1 MVKVSSIDLTSKDFE
16 GLLSSAYIVMK
27 VDTIE
32 PGDYILFTQN
42 ETNRNVMTRVVK
54 TTTNDGFKT
63 GYALVA
69 VTLLG

>member
-1 MVKVSSIDLTSKDFE
+1 MLKVSSIELTGEEFDDLIQ
-16 GLLSSAYIVMK
+16 SAYIVME
-27 VDTIE
+27 VGSIA
-32 PGDYILFTQN
+32 PGDYILFTQT
-42 ETNRNVMTRVVK
+42 ESNRNVMTRVVK

>member
-1 MVKVSSIDLTSKDFE
+1 MVKVSSIDLTSEDFE

-54 TTTNDGFKT
+54 TTMNDGFKN

-69 VTLLG
+69 VTLL

>member
-1 MVKVSSIDLTSKDFE
+1 MVKVSSIDLTSEDFE

-27 VDTIE
+27 VGTIE

-42 ETNRNVMTRVVK
+42 ETNRNAMTRVIK
-54 TTTNDGFKT
+54 TTTNDGFKN

-69 VTLLG
+69 VTLL

>member
-1 MVKVSSIDLTSKDFE
+1 MAKVSSIELTTEAFDDLIQ
-16 GLLSSAYIVMK
+16 SAYIVMK
-27 VDTIE
+27 LDTIVA
-32 PGDYILFTQN
+32 GDYILFTQN

-54 TTTNDGFKT
+54 TTANDGFKT